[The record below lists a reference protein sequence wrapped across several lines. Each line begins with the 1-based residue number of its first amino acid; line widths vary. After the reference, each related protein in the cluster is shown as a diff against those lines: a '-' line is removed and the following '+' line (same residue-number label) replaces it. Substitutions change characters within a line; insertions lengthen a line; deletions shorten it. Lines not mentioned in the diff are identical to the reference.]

1 MAQRFVRAVPRE
13 ERFPE
18 LRQRLDDGEILSMR
32 PFGHSLTVALTD
44 ARYDPETGEAT
55 FEVEDYCSPPLA
67 AEREAVLDDY
77 FVSIEVVE
85 FDGPAGHGW
94 ERVRDLPKLWD
105 ALDLETPTP

>member
-1 MAQRFVRAVPRE
+1 MEDRL
-13 ERFPE
+13 PE

-77 FVSIEVVE
+77 FESVDVVE

-94 ERVRDLPKLWD
+94 ARIEDLPRLWA
-105 ALDLETPTP
+105 ALDMEAPAP